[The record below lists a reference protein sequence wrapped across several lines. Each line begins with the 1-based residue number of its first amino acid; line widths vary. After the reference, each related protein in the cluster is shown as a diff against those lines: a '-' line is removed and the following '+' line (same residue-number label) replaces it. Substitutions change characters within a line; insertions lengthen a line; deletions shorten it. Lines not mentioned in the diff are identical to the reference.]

1 MTVHDQSPSKSSQ
14 PPKTAADAFRATFSH
29 PFTTSSP
36 SPSPPPVK
44 SQEQISPSEKPP
56 SAIPAAAPLARELTE
71 AEVNNAKDLLA
82 QSAMF
87 NSCTKDK
94 LGEVARTMT
103 KRTYSRGEDI
113 TVQGS
118 PVDRF
123 WVMATGHAR
132 RLRTEEDGVL
142 RHVDSKKCGGTIS
155 SLSVIEGART
165 YATARCVT
173 KQCIAYTMNRQQI
186 MDMLAKDPLLQR
198 GVMESLSAR
207 IRQNLY
213 FKTPL
218 LHQRSGNDVNFLAVG
233 IAAAAESYPRSALN
247 AVLNQRLTGVR
258 GSLFPNMG
266 VQIPTRVVYISGFK
280 GLRALIDRN
289 VDFEKYESS
298 QARLFTRIT
307 AAIAPGLIMTP
318 VSSILEASNAGH
330 SNPEP
335 LLRRSFRGTLPRGL
349 REILFGVGLNQ
360 MSDFFTERYR
370 NYLNSSAAI
379 SAGSITAGIV
389 SGYLSH
395 VPHNMSSLK
404 LLQPSLTYRQ
414 VFRKFVD
421 KSAPDHFVPK
431 GIHDGIRNPLRVG
444 LACLFPRGVLVRT
457 AQICVSFVI
466 LNGVIKGIEN
476 DQLKRMQSYA
486 GNANNDDAEL
496 LTMGGRIEEK

>member
-1 MTVHDQSPSKSSQ
+1 MTVDDQAPAKSSEA
-14 PPKTAADAFRATFSH
+14 PKTAADAFRATFSH
-29 PFTTSSP
+29 SFSTAPP
-36 SPSPPPVK
+36 SPVKPHEFSPDA
-44 SQEQISPSEKPP
+44 PSGA
-56 SAIPAAAPLARELTE
+56 SVDPAAVTSELTD
-71 AEVNNAKDLLA
+71 AEVENAKDLLA

-87 NSCTKDK
+87 NACSKDK
-94 LGEVARTMT
+94 LGEVASTMT
-103 KRTYSRGEDI
+103 KRTYARGEDI
-113 TVQGS
+113 TIQDQ

-173 KQCIAYTMNRQQI
+173 KQCTAYTLNRSKI
-186 MDMLAKDPLLQR
+186 MDMLSKDPVLQR

-207 IRQNLY
+207 LRQNMY

-266 VQIPTRVVYISGFK
+266 VQIPTRVVYIAGFK

-298 QARLFTRIT
+298 QARLFTRVG

-335 LLRRSFRGTLPRGL
+335 LLRRSFRGTMPRGL

-370 NYLNSSAAI
+370 SFLNGAASV

-404 LLQPSLTYRQ
+404 LLEPSLTYPQ

-431 GIHDGIRNPLRVG
+431 GIPDGIRNPLRIG

-476 DQLKRMQSYA
+476 DQFRRMQSFA
-486 GNANNDDAEL
+486 DNANNKDADV
-496 LTMGGRIEEK
+496 LTMGDYEHKK

>member
-1 MTVHDQSPSKSSQ
+1 MTVHAQAPAKSPEA
-14 PPKTAADAFRATFSH
+14 PKTAADAFRATFSH
-29 PFTTSSP
+29 SFTTARSPSPP
-36 SPSPPPVK
+36 SPSPVTDQVDVTPKKTNTKLAVTAVT
-44 SQEQISPSEKPP
+44 
-56 SAIPAAAPLARELTE
+56 SALTE
-71 AEVNNAKDLLA
+71 AEVNNATDLLSR
-82 QSAMF
+82 SAMF
-87 NSCTKDK
+87 NSCSRSK
-94 LGEVARTMT
+94 LGDVARVMT
-103 KRTYSRGEDI
+103 KRVYSRGENI
-113 TVQGS
+113 TLQDE

-123 WVMATGHAR
+123 WVMADGYAR

-173 KQCIAYTMNRQQI
+173 KQCTAYTLNRSKI
-186 MDMLAKDPLLQR
+186 MDMLVKDAVLQR

-207 IRQNLY
+207 LRQNLY

-218 LHQRSGNDVNFLAVG
+218 LHQRSANEVNFLAVG

-266 VQIPTRVVYISGFK
+266 VQIPTRVVYIAGFK

-289 VDFEKYESS
+289 VDFDKYENS
-298 QARLFTRIT
+298 QTRLFTRIS

-335 LLRRSFRGTLPRGL
+335 LLRRSLRGTMPRGV

-370 NYLNSSAAI
+370 AFLNGAASV

-404 LLQPSLTYRQ
+404 LLQPSLTYGE

-431 GIHDGIRNPLRVG
+431 GIPDGIRNPLRVG

-476 DQLKRMQSYA
+476 DQFRRMQSFA
-486 GNANNDDAEL
+486 DNANNSTAEL
-496 LTMGGRIEEK
+496 ITMGGADGEQ